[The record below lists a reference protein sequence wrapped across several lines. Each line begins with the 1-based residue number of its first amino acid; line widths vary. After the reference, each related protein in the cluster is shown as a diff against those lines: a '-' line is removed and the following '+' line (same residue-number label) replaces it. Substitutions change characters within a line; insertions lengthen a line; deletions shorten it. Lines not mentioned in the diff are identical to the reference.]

1 MTRTP
6 SPAELD
12 ALAAWWLSKRH
23 IGKAAGMLGKHRQT
37 VANQLQAFKRMEGAT
52 DCVELALKYMD
63 EIQARRESVLD
74 RAA

>member
-23 IGKAAGMLGKHRQT
+23 IGRAAAMLGKRRQT
-37 VANQLQAFKRMEGAT
+37 VANQLQQLKRLEGAA
-52 DCVELALKYMD
+52 DCVDLALKYMD
-63 EIQARRESVLD
+63 DIQARRDSVLD

>member
-1 MTRTP
+1 VNRQPT
-6 SPAELD
+6 PAELD

-23 IGKAAGMLGKHRQT
+23 IGKAAGLLGKQRQT
-37 VANQLQAFKRMEGAT
+37 VANQLQVFKRMEGAT

-63 EIQARRESVLD
+63 EIQERRASVLD